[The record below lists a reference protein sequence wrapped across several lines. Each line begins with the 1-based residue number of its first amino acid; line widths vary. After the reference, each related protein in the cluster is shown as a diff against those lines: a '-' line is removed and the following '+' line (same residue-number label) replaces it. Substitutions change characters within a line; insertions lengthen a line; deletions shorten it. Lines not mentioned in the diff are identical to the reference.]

1 MKKTKTTKK
10 SKSEAAMIDEIFKGL
25 RAYNKTETKVP
36 GTVTVYQAM
45 DKLSNRI
52 NPDDDRKEYKIAAN
66 SAAKTSK
73 MLGSGIGELGISSVR
88 EKPIMG
94 RDPDRPDI
102 ITNCGN
108 VFEAIACSSFGDTWL
123 NIAGMIDFIHNL
135 QIGCGR
141 DAFLTDYE
149 SKGIGAP
156 LTFKV
161 IFRIGTPGKE
171 ANTAKTAK
179 KKNTAKKKSKK

>member
-10 SKSEAAMIDEIFKGL
+10 SKSGASVIDEIFKGL

-52 NPDDDRKEYKIAAN
+52 NPDDDRKEYQIAAK
-66 SAAKTSK
+66 AAAETSK
-73 MLGSGIGELGISSVR
+73 MLGDGIGELGISSVID
-88 EKPIMG
+88 KPIMG
-94 RDPDRPDI
+94 RDPDSPDV

-108 VFEAIACSSFGDTWL
+108 VFEVIACSSFGGAWI

-141 DAFLTDYE
+141 DAFLTYFE
-149 SKGIGAP
+149 SKGIDAP

-171 ANTAKTAK
+171 EKTSK
-179 KKNTAKKKSKK
+179 KTKKTNTAKKKSKK

>member
-10 SKSEAAMIDEIFKGL
+10 SKSRADVIDEIFKGL
-25 RAYNKTETKVP
+25 TKLKVP
-36 GTVTVYQAM
+36 GTVTVYQAI
-45 DKLSNRI
+45 DKLSNKI
-52 NPDDDRKEYKIAAN
+52 NSGDDRKEYQIAAKA
-66 SAAKTSK
+66 AAKTSK
-73 MLGSGIGELGISSVR
+73 MIGNGIGELGVSSVR

-94 RDPDRPDI
+94 RDPDSPDV

-108 VFEAIACSSFGDTWL
+108 VFEVIACSSFGGTWI

-135 QIGCGR
+135 QIGCGT

-156 LTFKV
+156 ITFKV

-171 ANTAKTAK
+171 EKKAK
-179 KKNTAKKKSKK
+179 KANNAKNRSKKR